1 VITSGEG
8 LTLSTVLFVMPLKD
22 AEIVLV
28 PGETDVAK
36 PAELIVAT
44 AVVDDLQVTTGVKL
58 LVLLSE

>member
-1 VITSGEG
+1 
-8 LTLSTVLFVMPLKD
+8 MPLKD
-22 AEIVLV
+22 AEIVLD

-36 PAELIVAT
+36 PVELMVTT